1 MHATRTTIDP
11 LLATLRAHGLH
22 GFLMDVRDHADNH
35 TAAVAEI
42 AKQLGLPDFDGDA
55 LRRELL
61 GRRPLVSVH
70 VPLSEATTR
79 VLDTFR
85 AICTIQNEMSEEAAN
100 TYIVSMAQSGEDLLR
115 VLLLGREVGLIDL
128 AADPPESSIDVVPL
142 FETLDDLENAPK

>member
-1 MHATRTTIDP
+1 MQGRAEATRRLTAARDAGRLVDEPAAYRNASELQQDLMLVRENLVTAGAMHACRTTVDP

-35 TAAVAEI
+35 TAALADI
-42 AKQLGLPDFDGDA
+42 AKQLGLPEFDGDA

-85 AICTIQNEMSEEAAN
+85 AVCTIQ
-100 TYIVSMAQSGEDLLR
+100 
-115 VLLLGREVGLIDL
+115 
-128 AADPPESSIDVVPL
+128 
-142 FETLDDLENAPK
+142 K